1 MDKYKVGDKV
11 YIRKNFRNIT
21 SYYESKIDYV
31 TNRNFYIIDGIPFDS
46 SGQCYANFVD
56 MDNAYYILTEEE
68 YKKQKMEN
76 DITNIK
82 KDIIQYLTTSNISL
96 KDLIKLTELL
106 EIKHKT
112 IDDCVYQEGGW
123 N

>member
-1 MDKYKVGDKV
+1 M
-11 YIRKNFRNIT
+11 N
-21 SYYESKIDYV
+21 
-31 TNRNFYIIDGIPFDS
+31 
-46 SGQCYANFVD
+46 
-56 MDNAYYILTEEE
+56 NAYYILTEEE

-106 EIKHKT
+106 EIKHKM